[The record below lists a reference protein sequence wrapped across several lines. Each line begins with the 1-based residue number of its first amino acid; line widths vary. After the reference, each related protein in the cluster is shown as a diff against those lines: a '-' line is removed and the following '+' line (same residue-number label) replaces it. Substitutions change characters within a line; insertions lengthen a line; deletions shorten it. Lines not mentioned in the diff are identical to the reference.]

1 MCLKRSDLGE
11 EKRILKKRIDVAA
24 GRIPADVVIRNAKI
38 VDVFSGRILED
49 DIAVSDGMIA
59 GIGSYTG
66 HKIYGADG
74 RYAIPGL
81 IDAHMHIESTNV
93 TPEELGRMIVPL
105 GTTTIIADPHEIV
118 NVCGITGLNYML
130 DAAKNTVLDIKYMI
144 PSCVPATPFEHSGAV
159 IGAKQMQE
167 PIKNEHILGLGEF
180 MDIFGVVNAE
190 PEVLDKILTAKNQG
204 KFVDGHSPGATGHA
218 LDGYIAAGIRTDHEC
233 STVDEMNER
242 ISRGMYVILREGS
255 ACRNLE
261 TLLKGVTPYNSRRC
275 LLCTDD
281 FHMHTLLNEGH
292 MDKHLRLCV
301 KNDIDPIVAIQMA
314 TLNAAECY
322 GLDDRGAIACGR
334 RADIVLVD
342 DLKNFKI
349 HQVFVEGCEA
359 AREGKYLLPY
369 ERQDSTCV
377 HGSFH
382 VKDFSAEKLKLHLK
396 SGHVHV
402 IDIMPGG
409 ILTKKSEAEVN
420 IDSEGEFVWNSEQ
433 DIVKVAVI
441 ERHKNT
447 GNVGCGFL
455 RGYGLKQG
463 AVAISIAHDSH
474 NIITVGISD
483 KDIEAAVNQIIA
495 QEGGIVLVKNG
506 QVIENMPMSVGGIM
520 SDQSGCQVGEKL
532 SIIYKKIEEDLKV
545 NPLIDPLMTLAFM
558 SLPVIPELKMTDTG
572 LFDVTKNACISLE
585 VE

>member
-1 MCLKRSDLGE
+1 MSLKCWTSDE
-11 EKRILKKRIDVAA
+11 EKRLLKKRIDVAA
-24 GRIPADVVIRNAKI
+24 GRIPADMVIQNAKI
-38 VDVFSGRILED
+38 VDVFSGKILEG
-49 DIAVSDGMIA
+49 DIAVSDGVIA

-66 HKIYGADG
+66 HTLYDAGGK
-74 RYAIPGL
+74 YAIPGL
-81 IDAHMHIESTNV
+81 IDGHMHIESTNV
-93 TPEELGRMIVPL
+93 TPEELGRMIVSL

-130 DAAKNTVLDIKYMI
+130 DASKKTVLDIKYMV

-167 PIKNEHILGLGEF
+167 PIKNAQILGLGEF
-180 MDIFGVVNAE
+180 MNIFGVVNAE
-190 PEVLDKILTAKNQG
+190 PEVLDKILTAKNHG
-204 KFVDGHSPGATGHA
+204 KFVDGHSPGVTGHA
-218 LDGYIAAGIRTDHEC
+218 LDAYIAAGIHTDHEC
-233 STVDEMNER
+233 STVEEMNER

-261 TLLKGVTPYNSRRC
+261 TLLHGVTPYNSRRC

-301 KNDIDPIVAIQMA
+301 KNGIDPITAIQMA

-342 DLKNFKI
+342 DLKDFRV
-349 HQVFVEGCEA
+349 QRVFVEGCEA
-359 AREGKYLLPY
+359 ACEGRYLLPF

-396 SGHVHV
+396 TGHVHV
-402 IDIMPGG
+402 IDILPGG

-455 RGYGLKQG
+455 RGYGIKQG

-483 KDIEAAVNQIIA
+483 EDIETAVNQIIA
-495 QEGGIVLVKNG
+495 QEGGIALVKNG
-506 QVIENMPMSVGGIM
+506 QVIETMPMVIGGIM
-520 SDQSGCQVGEKL
+520 SDQSGLQVGEKL
-532 SIIYKKIEEDLKV
+532 SDIYKTIEEELKV

-572 LFDVTKNACISLE
+572 LFDVNQNSYITLE
-585 VE
+585 VD